1 MIKINYLSKFN
12 LNKIYFLQKQAVQAI
27 TNSDYQAHSTS
38 LFSNQRILDIFQVNT
53 FEIAKFMF
61 YFKNNLF
68 PPLLFNLF
76 VMNSQIHNRVPEQ
89 PVIIK
94 HICAVQIS
102 SNLQFS
108 TKVLK
113 FGTLFLFQS
122 LACQT
127 YFSCK
132 TKMQEFL
139 LK

>member
-1 MIKINYLSKFN
+1 M
-12 LNKIYFLQKQAVQAI
+12 QKQAVQAI

-102 SNLQFS
+102 SNFTILYQGP
-108 TKVLK
+108 KIWN
-113 FGTLFLFQS
+113 S
-122 LACQT
+122 LPVSVTCL
-127 YFSCK
+127 SN
-132 TKMQEFL
+132 L
-139 LK
+139 L

>member
-1 MIKINYLSKFN
+1 M
-12 LNKIYFLQKQAVQAI
+12 
-27 TNSDYQAHSTS
+27 
-38 LFSNQRILDIFQVNT
+38 

-76 VMNSQIHNRVPEQ
+76 VMNSQIYNRVPEQ